1 MMVLYGYQWF
11 ATKSCA
17 AMPPVP
23 TYELSDFQMKLN
35 VM

>member
-1 MMVLYGYQWF
+1 MNVFVEGYQWF

-23 TYELSDFQMKLN
+23 NDELSE
-35 VM
+35 